1 MDENRSRLVAKEL
14 NRISDLNKG
23 GILSAEEKNR
33 NVPRVADIKMSLVDA
48 EMRRGEREREKRR
61 SNLSREM
68 GMQLTRL
75 VGLLKLGVALNT
87 FQDIEKK

>member
-1 MDENRSRLVAKEL
+1 MDENCSRLVAKEL

-48 EMRRGEREREKRR
+48 EMRRGEREKRR

-87 FQDIEKK
+87 FQDREKK